1 MEEPLSSVIS
11 ENAFFYHFLS
21 FWGAL
26 LEPSPTPE
34 VLPRAR
40 SWETSTRLTS
50 RALRSVSSRN
60 LQPSADRWL
69 VGLSRIRSAFQ
80 SENHSVWT
88 KESSDSS
95 NMDMEFQWFQW
106 LKGNATVETM
116 LFTISMGCSVTFPLQ
131 FIEDST
137 ELPFSIQ
144 ENNPETHWPR
154 GQTRL
159 ID

>member
-1 MEEPLSSVIS
+1 MEEPLSGVTS
-11 ENAFFYHFLS
+11 ENAFFYDFLS
-21 FWGAL
+21 FLGAL
-26 LEPSPTPE
+26 LELSPTPE

-116 LFTISMGCSVTFPLQ
+116 LFTFNHQYGVFCNFSPAIHWGFHRVTLFDPGKQSRNPL
-131 FIEDST
+131 T
-137 ELPFSIQ
+137 
-144 ENNPETHWPR
+144 
-154 GQTRL
+154 
-159 ID
+159 